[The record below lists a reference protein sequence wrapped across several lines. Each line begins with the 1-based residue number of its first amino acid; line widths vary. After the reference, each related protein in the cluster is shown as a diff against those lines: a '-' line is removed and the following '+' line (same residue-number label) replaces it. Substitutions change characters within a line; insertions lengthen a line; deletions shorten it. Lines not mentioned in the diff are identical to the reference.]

1 MEGRD
6 VDLLLGLDM
15 LKSHRACVDL
25 DKNCLRIGGQEI
37 PFLAEHELPEKAK
50 QHIRITVEEDDAAES
65 SSQPAR
71 SPPVPSRSRFPGSG
85 NTLKPSP
92 NTQQEAQYPEELISA
107 LTNLGATRAQ
117 AIQLL
122 KDANGNVD
130 VAASL
135 LFN

>member
-1 MEGRD
+1 
-6 VDLLLGLDM
+6 M